1 MREFPGGP
9 VVKTWCFHCSG
20 PGSTLGWGTKISQAT
35 WHGQKEKKSENR
47 FYVNLDLAHN
57 S

>member
-9 VVKTWCFHCSG
+9 LVKTWCFHCSG
-20 PGSTLGWGTKISQAT
+20 PGSILGWGTKISQAM

-47 FYVNLDLAHN
+47 FYVILDFAHN